1 MMLNPDHLLAKIV
14 MKTSRAN
21 TSIATLLLGAAI
33 VVFDQVTK
41 QLALTNLYPGERVE
55 VIPNL
60 LWWRLAFN
68 DGAAFS
74 IGSGFTWI
82 FTIIS
87 TLAVVT
93 LIVVSGRSKSL
104 RWTILTGMVMGG
116 AAGNLIDRLFR
127 DPGFAIGHVVDFIQL
142 PFNFATFNVA
152 DSFLVVGICIASILT
167 FRGEPI
173 GGHARD

>member
-1 MMLNPDHLLAKIV
+1 
-14 MKTSRAN
+14 MKTIKAKS
-21 TSIATLLLGAAI
+21 TLVTALIGLA
-33 VVFDQVTK
+33 VVIFDQVTK
-41 QLALTNLYPGERVE
+41 QIALANLYPGERVE
-55 VIPNL
+55 VIPGL

-87 TLAVVT
+87 SLAVIA
-93 LIVVSGRSKSL
+93 LIVFSSRAKTF
-104 RWTILTGMVMGG
+104 RWTILAGVVLGG
-116 AAGNLIDRLFR
+116 AAGNLVDRLFR
-127 DPGFAIGHVVDFIQL
+127 DPGFANGHVVDFIQL

-152 DSFLVVGICIASILT
+152 DSFLVVGICIASLLT

>member
-1 MMLNPDHLLAKIV
+1 
-14 MKTSRAN
+14 MKTNRAK
-21 TSIATLLLGAAI
+21 STLITILLGTS
-33 VVFDQVTK
+33 VVILDQITK
-41 QLALTNLYPGERVE
+41 QIALASLYPGERVE

-87 TLAVVT
+87 SLAVISLLVF
-93 LIVVSGRSKSL
+93 SGRAKTL
-104 RWTILTGMVMGG
+104 RWVILAGFVLGG
-116 AAGNLIDRLFR
+116 AAGNLADRLFR
-127 DPGFAIGHVVDFIQL
+127 DPGFANGHVVDFIQV

-152 DSFLVVGICIASILT
+152 DSFLVVGICIAAFLT

>member
-1 MMLNPDHLLAKIV
+1 
-14 MKTSRAN
+14 MKTNRAK
-21 TSIATLLLGAAI
+21 STLITILLGTS
-33 VVFDQVTK
+33 VVILDQITK
-41 QLALTNLYPGERVE
+41 QIALASLYTGERVE

-87 TLAVVT
+87 SLAVISLLVF
-93 LIVVSGRSKSL
+93 SGRAKTL
-104 RWTILTGMVMGG
+104 RWVILAGFVLGG
-116 AAGNLIDRLFR
+116 AAGNLADRLFR
-127 DPGFAIGHVVDFIQL
+127 DPGFANGHVVDFIQV

-152 DSFLVVGICIASILT
+152 DSFLVVGICIAAFLT